1 MTLPTYDQLPINPK
15 YPKGTAWGVWG
26 EDDNL
31 GTLNHLTAERVANA
45 AKCIKTGKR
54 FPLNWCLEFPNP
66 TFFKRETL
74 EHHIKE
80 LHGGIYFDDYYD
92 NFNTQTSS
100 QWDGLRHFSH
110 TPAKKF
116 YNGITPDNIRQGT
129 PTTNDRLGM
138 QYVAEVGIVGRA
150 VLLDYGRWAE
160 VHNPSFDPFDR
171 YEITMDELEKVIKY
185 QNVTIEIGDILLLRT
200 GWTARFE
207 KGGPDI
213 KGLSEADFPDCAGVK
228 ACEETYRWFWDH
240 HIAAVA
246 TDAIPVEALP
256 LNMDDCCHSVFIGG
270 FGMMLGELF
279 YLEKLAA
286 DSFEDKVYEYFFSSA
301 PLNKKGGIAS
311 PPNAICIK

>member
-1 MTLPTYDQLPINPK
+1 MN
-15 YPKGTAWGVWG
+15 WG
-26 EDDNL
+26 L
-31 GTLNHLTAERVANA
+31 ER
-45 AKCIKTGKR
+45 
-54 FPLNWCLEFPNP
+54 PNP
-66 TFFKRETL
+66 TFFQRETL

-80 LHGGIYFDDYYD
+80 LHGGIYYDDYYD

-116 YNGITPDNIRQGT
+116 YNGITGDNIRQGT

-160 VHNPSFDPFDR
+160 IHNPSFDPFDR
-171 YEITMDELEKVIKY
+171 YEITMDELDQVAKA
-185 QNVTIEIGDILLLRT
+185 QNVTIDIGDILLLRT

-213 KGLSEADFPDCAGVK
+213 KALSEADFPNCAGVK

-256 LNMDDCCHSVFIGG
+256 LDMDDCCRKYT
-270 FGMMLGELF
+270 L
-279 YLEKLAA
+279 
-286 DSFEDKVYEYFFSSA
+286 
-301 PLNKKGGIAS
+301 
-311 PPNAICIK
+311 CIIDALTNIV